1 MDEFSYWPS
10 FWLQQDS
17 KDWQIPGDPLPL
29 GFPQC
34 TAGPCGC
41 LAPFPSDSIWN
52 PFCSIPASES
62 PLTVCSHLIPIHRG
76 RRTEL
81 PAVEPTHCV
90 CIRPLPVQGWLSS
103 CAMES
108 FCLLPRIFQ
117 FLLFSLCT
125 LDRITLDRIINSFGK
140 NFQKWVSSPAFL
152 LNVIHVCPAP
162 PG

>member
-1 MDEFSYWPS
+1 MNLATGLLSGCSKTPKTDKFLVTRFPWVFHSA
-10 FWLQQDS
+10 QQ
-17 KDWQIPGDPLPL
+17 
-29 GFPQC
+29 
-34 TAGPCGC
+34 AHAA

-90 CIRPLPVQGWLSS
+90 CIRPLPVQGRLSS

-140 NFQKWVSSPAFL
+140 NFQK
-152 LNVIHVCPAP
+152 
-162 PG
+162 